1 MKLKFEVTNR
11 NARYGHL
18 GSTTLDLRSVSIL
31 STSFFPTSSLLT
43 LTLAPFPPFILYS
56 TSLPTLPNA
65 TSSPVPTPPPASFPP
80 PSSQLLV
87 PTSLFLFSFLS
98 PLSSHIPVSFNHSLC
113 PSLPP
118 PHILALTGA
127 TLSHTA
133 SGTPNT
139 TQSPSHVSRQ

>member
-43 LTLAPFPPFILYS
+43 LTLPPFPPFISYS

-80 PSSQLLV
+80 PILSIAG
-87 PTSLFLFSFLS
+87 TSLFLFSFLS

-139 TQSPSHVSRQ
+139 TQSPPHVSRQ